1 MGLELVHH
9 FRRQAWNVDGTASGQ
24 TQEHITNLFGHI
36 DGHVFL
42 RFFGRGPQVRSQ
54 NQPLFDLAERRIGGK
69 GFLGVNV
76 KGRAG
81 NHPRCDGLSQR
92 RLIDDAAPGAVH

>member
-42 RFFGRGPQVRSQ
+42 RFFGRSPQVRSQ
-54 NQPLFDLAERRIGGK
+54 NQPLFDLAQRRIGGQ
-69 GFLGVNV
+69 GLLGINV